1 MGINWERTAD
11 AVKRRR
17 EKCNLTQD
25 RLAAKIGVRWNTI
38 ARIEIGDR
46 RPSIDLLEKIASVLG
61 CRVRDLLQEEK
72 PMLTQQR
79 REPSFLGA
87 PNFLRAAVV
96 DAEAQGDETNYS
108 NVGYTFAQ
116 MLNGSDLSEPAFE
129 ELREVFRQT
138 RESVFTERLR
148 KFIGQEFPACIEL
161 IPSRQRQQFV
171 KGVIQGIATGCC
183 DLESAIAEQIVE
195 LEREEEIRKRAE
207 D

>member
-87 PNFLRAAVV
+87 PNFLRAAVL
-96 DAEAQGDETNYS
+96 DAEVQDGDADYS
-108 NVGYTFAQ
+108 TVGFTFAQ
-116 MLNGSDLSEPAFE
+116 MLNGSDLSNPAFE
-129 ELREVFRQT
+129 ELREVFRET

-148 KFIGQEFPACIEL
+148 KFIGQEFPACMEL
-161 IPSRQRQQFV
+161 IPSGRKQQFV
-171 KGVIQGIATGCC
+171 KGVIQGIAMGRC
-183 DLESAIAEQIVE
+183 DIESAVAREQ
-195 LEREEEIRKRAE
+195 EREQ